1 MKNLEIGQIVNTF
14 GIKGFVKVNS
24 WVNDVTRFDDLK
36 KVYIKIRK
44 SLKELEIEEVK
55 YHKNQVLLKFKGIE
69 TVEQAE
75 MLRNAILEIDRKD
88 AIPLEEGEYFIA
100 DLLESEVYTDEG
112 EKLGILEDIFNT
124 GSNDIYVVKNELG
137 KSILLPRIKEVFKEI
152 DVENAIPLEKG
163 EYFIADLLES
173 EVFTDEGEKLGILD
187 DIYNTGSKDIYVV
200 KNELGKTIL
209 LPGIKDVI
217 KEVDVENKKIIVHL
231 IEGLI

>member
-14 GIKGFVKVNS
+14 GIKGFVKVNP
-24 WVNDVTRFDDLK
+24 WVNDVTRFDSLK

-69 TVEQAE
+69 TIEQAE
-75 MLRNAILEIDRKD
+75 ILRNAILEIDRKD

-152 DVENAIPLEKG
+152 DVEN
-163 EYFIADLLES
+163 
-173 EVFTDEGEKLGILD
+173 
-187 DIYNTGSKDIYVV
+187 
-200 KNELGKTIL
+200 
-209 LPGIKDVI
+209 
-217 KEVDVENKKIIVHL
+217 KKIIVHL

>member
-14 GIKGFVKVNS
+14 GIKGFVKVNP

-44 SLKELEIEEVK
+44 ELKTLEIEEVK
-55 YHKNQVLLKFKGIE
+55 YHKNQVLLKFKGVE

-137 KSILLPRIKEVFKEI
+137 KSILLPRIKDVFKEI
-152 DVENAIPLEKG
+152 DVEN
-163 EYFIADLLES
+163 
-173 EVFTDEGEKLGILD
+173 
-187 DIYNTGSKDIYVV
+187 
-200 KNELGKTIL
+200 
-209 LPGIKDVI
+209 
-217 KEVDVENKKIIVHL
+217 KKIVVHL

>member
-14 GIKGFVKVNS
+14 GIKGFVKVNP
-24 WVNDVTRFDDLK
+24 WVNDVTRFDSLK
-36 KVYIKIRK
+36 KVYIKIQK

-75 MLRNAILEIDRKD
+75 MLRNAILEIERCD

-137 KSILLPRIKEVFKEI
+137 KSILLPRIKDVFKEI
-152 DVENAIPLEKG
+152 
-163 EYFIADLLES
+163 
-173 EVFTDEGEKLGILD
+173 
-187 DIYNTGSKDIYVV
+187 
-200 KNELGKTIL
+200 
-209 LPGIKDVI
+209 
-217 KEVDVENKKIIVHL
+217 DVENKKIIVHL
-231 IEGLI
+231 IAGLI

>member
-14 GIKGFVKVNS
+14 GIKGFVKVNP

-44 SLKELEIEEVK
+44 ELKALEIEEVK
-55 YHKNQVLLKFKGIE
+55 YHKNQVLLKFKGVE

-137 KSILLPRIKEVFKEI
+137 KSILLPRIKDVFKEI
-152 DVENAIPLEKG
+152 
-163 EYFIADLLES
+163 
-173 EVFTDEGEKLGILD
+173 
-187 DIYNTGSKDIYVV
+187 
-200 KNELGKTIL
+200 
-209 LPGIKDVI
+209 
-217 KEVDVENKKIIVHL
+217 DVENKKIIVHL

>member
-14 GIKGFVKVNS
+14 GIKGFVKVNP

-55 YHKNQVLLKFKGIE
+55 YHKNQVLLKFKGVE

-152 DVENAIPLEKG
+152 DVEN
-163 EYFIADLLES
+163 
-173 EVFTDEGEKLGILD
+173 
-187 DIYNTGSKDIYVV
+187 
-200 KNELGKTIL
+200 
-209 LPGIKDVI
+209 
-217 KEVDVENKKIIVHL
+217 KKIIVHL

>member
-1 MKNLEIGQIVNTF
+1 MKNLEIGQIVNIF
-14 GIKGFVKVNS
+14 GIKGFVKVNP

-55 YHKNQVLLKFKGIE
+55 YHKNQVLLKFKGVE

-137 KSILLPRIKEVFKEI
+137 KSILLPRIKDVFKEI
-152 DVENAIPLEKG
+152 
-163 EYFIADLLES
+163 
-173 EVFTDEGEKLGILD
+173 
-187 DIYNTGSKDIYVV
+187 
-200 KNELGKTIL
+200 
-209 LPGIKDVI
+209 
-217 KEVDVENKKIIVHL
+217 DVENKKIIVHL

>member
-14 GIKGFVKVNS
+14 GIKGFVKVNP

-36 KVYIKIRK
+36 KIYIKIRK
-44 SLKELEIEEVK
+44 EEKVLEIEEVK
-55 YHKNQVLLKFKGIE
+55 YHKNQVLLKFKGVE

-137 KSILLPRIKEVFKEI
+137 KSILLPRIKDVFKEI
-152 DVENAIPLEKG
+152 
-163 EYFIADLLES
+163 
-173 EVFTDEGEKLGILD
+173 
-187 DIYNTGSKDIYVV
+187 
-200 KNELGKTIL
+200 
-209 LPGIKDVI
+209 
-217 KEVDVENKKIIVHL
+217 DVENKKIIVHL

>member
-14 GIKGFVKVNS
+14 GIKGFVKVNP

-44 SLKELEIEEVK
+44 ELKTLEIEEVK
-55 YHKNQVLLKFKGIE
+55 YHKNQVLLKFKGVE

-112 EKLGILEDIFNT
+112 QKLGILEDIFNT

-137 KSILLPRIKEVFKEI
+137 KSILLPRIKDVFKEI
-152 DVENAIPLEKG
+152 
-163 EYFIADLLES
+163 
-173 EVFTDEGEKLGILD
+173 
-187 DIYNTGSKDIYVV
+187 
-200 KNELGKTIL
+200 
-209 LPGIKDVI
+209 
-217 KEVDVENKKIIVHL
+217 DVENKKIIVHL

>member
-1 MKNLEIGQIVNTF
+1 MKNLEIGQIVNIF
-14 GIKGFVKVNS
+14 GIKGFVKVNP

-55 YHKNQVLLKFKGIE
+55 YHKNQVLLKFKGVE

-112 EKLGILEDIFNT
+112 KKLGILEDIFNT
-124 GSNDIYVVKNELG
+124 GSYDIYVVKNELG
-137 KSILLPRIKEVFKEI
+137 KSILLPG
-152 DVENAIPLEKG
+152 IP
-163 EYFIADLLES
+163 
-173 EVFTDEGEKLGILD
+173 
-187 DIYNTGSKDIYVV
+187 
-200 KNELGKTIL
+200 
-209 LPGIKDVI
+209 DVI
-217 KEVDVENKKIIVHL
+217 KEVDIENKKIIVHL
-231 IEGLI
+231 LKGLV

>member
-14 GIKGFVKVNS
+14 GIKGFVKVNP
-24 WVNDVTRFDDLK
+24 WVNDVTRFDELK

-44 SLKELEIEEVK
+44 ELKVLEIEEVK
-55 YHKNQVLLKFKGIE
+55 YHKNQVLLKFKGVE

-100 DLLESEVYTDEG
+100 DILESEVYTDDG
-112 EKLGILEDIFNT
+112 RKLGIVEDIFNT

-137 KSILLPRIKEVFKEI
+137 KSILLPRTKDVFKEI
-152 DVENAIPLEKG
+152 
-163 EYFIADLLES
+163 
-173 EVFTDEGEKLGILD
+173 
-187 DIYNTGSKDIYVV
+187 
-200 KNELGKTIL
+200 
-209 LPGIKDVI
+209 
-217 KEVDVENKKIIVHL
+217 DVENKKIIVHL

>member
-14 GIKGFVKVNS
+14 GIEGFVKVNP

-44 SLKELEIEEVK
+44 EEKVLEIEEVK
-55 YHKNQVLLKFKGIE
+55 YHKNQVLLKFKGVE
-69 TVEQAE
+69 KVEQAE

-137 KSILLPRIKEVFKEI
+137 KSILLPRIKDVFKEI
-152 DVENAIPLEKG
+152 
-163 EYFIADLLES
+163 
-173 EVFTDEGEKLGILD
+173 
-187 DIYNTGSKDIYVV
+187 
-200 KNELGKTIL
+200 
-209 LPGIKDVI
+209 
-217 KEVDVENKKIIVHL
+217 DVENKKIIVHL

>member
-14 GIKGFVKVNS
+14 GIKGIVKVNP
-24 WVNDVTRFDDLK
+24 WVNDVTRFDNLK

-44 SLKELEIEEVK
+44 ELKELEIEEVK

-75 MLRNAILEIDRKD
+75 ILRNAILEIDRED

-152 DVENAIPLEKG
+152 DVEN
-163 EYFIADLLES
+163 
-173 EVFTDEGEKLGILD
+173 
-187 DIYNTGSKDIYVV
+187 
-200 KNELGKTIL
+200 
-209 LPGIKDVI
+209 
-217 KEVDVENKKIIVHL
+217 KKIIVHL